1 MVDYGKLAD
10 RAKALQNAADESDAR
25 SEGKQLDPLG
35 FFDSVKSHLVTEMH
49 KANVEL
55 GKRGLATL
63 DRSFSPSFSGRF
75 CFTFGTSLFCSVE
88 LDANGEQ
95 RKIKSIISG
104 PPNGGEV
111 GRREYHFSMGLTEPQ
126 SFRADDE
133 AGVIVTGL
141 NSEEIAI
148 DIVSSIL
155 MGEFS

>member
-10 RAKALQNAADESDAR
+10 KAKALQNAAKEGDSR
-25 SEGKQLDPLG
+25 TEGKQQDPVV
-35 FFDSVKSHLVTEMH
+35 FFDNVKSHLVAEMH

-88 LDANGEQ
+88 LDANGGH
-95 RKIKSIISG
+95 RRIKSIING
-104 PPNGGEV
+104 PPNGGEI
-111 GRREYHFSMGLTEPQ
+111 GRREYHFNRGATEPQ

-141 NSEEIAI
+141 NSEEIAV

-155 MGEFS
+155 IGEFS